1 MNKEELK
8 NRTKAFAL
16 RVIELVDSL
25 PKTQVGKVIGNQLLR
40 SGTSVGANYR
50 SALRARSQADFEYK
64 LGLVEEE
71 ADESFYWMELIVD
84 SNLMAMDK
92 VENIMQEANELVAIF
107 ASAIITLK
115 KRKRML
121 NPKS

>member
-1 MNKEELK
+1 
-8 NRTKAFAL
+8 
-16 RVIELVDSL
+16 
-25 PKTQVGKVIGNQLLR
+25 
-40 SGTSVGANYR
+40 VGANYR
-50 SALRARSQADFEYK
+50 SALRARSHADFEYK
-64 LGLVEEE
+64 LSLVEEE

-84 SNLMAMDK
+84 SNLMAIDK